1 MGDQNNAPWP
11 FRRFDDEV
19 IGGGGGFPSP
29 RRRLPK
35 RYSGLVS
42 THWKAHSRRSSSLV
56 WAPALHSQQTAMTSL
71 GILDPERE
79 MAQMQKENAG
89 AVR

>member
-1 MGDQNNAPWP
+1 
-11 FRRFDDEV
+11 
-19 IGGGGGFPSP
+19 
-29 RRRLPK
+29 
-35 RYSGLVS
+35 
-42 THWKAHSRRSSSLV
+42 
-56 WAPALHSQQTAMTSL
+56 MTSL